1 MKNGEGVGMGN
12 MSLIRTAL
20 LIALITAFG
29 FVATGRSPAA
39 DQRGGIGE
47 VREPL
52 IRVVGSEASSQFSPP
67 RHEVDAGTGS
77 GANAA
82 AVSFPGP

>member
-1 MKNGEGVGMGN
+1 MGN

-47 VREPL
+47 MRAPL
-52 IRVVGSEASSQFSPP
+52 IRVVGSETSSQFLRLS
-67 RHEVDAGTGS
+67 S
-77 GANAA
+77 
-82 AVSFPGP
+82 